1 VGTHTATL
9 HAANSSRWLRGPA
22 TPPRALVWEALFT
35 LRAADDP
42 STGGDLQGT
51 LPSL

>member
-1 VGTHTATL
+1 MHTATV

-22 TPPRALVWEALFT
+22 APPRALIWEALFT
-35 LRAADDP
+35 LRAADDR